1 MIKVCEIKICKN
13 NRLLS
18 GTIMTKIKDIIG
30 REILDSRGNPTV
42 EVDVTLE
49 SGHTGRMM
57 VPSGASTGRFEALEL
72 RDGEKRYKGKGVS
85 NAVKNIN
92 TEIKKALI
100 GKNAAEQQDID
111 QVLIELDGTANKSK
125 LGANAILGASFA
137 VAHAAAIAAEKPL
150 YKYLAEKY
158 FPYVEN
164 LSVPVP
170 MVNIISG
177 GLHAG
182 KNIDL
187 QDFLIIPLS
196 ANSYPSALE
205 MISAVYWKT
214 QEVLNKNGYN
224 AYLLADEGGFGPQ
237 LSSNEEALEILCE
250 VFELCGFK
258 AGKDIAIAL
267 DVASSHFYDADK
279 NIYYL
284 NSENR
289 FLYSSQMV
297 DMLEQWTIDYPI
309 ISIEDGLAEDDWEG
323 WKQLT
328 LRLGN
333 KIQLVGD
340 DLFTTNPDRIQ
351 KGIDVRA
358 GNAVLVKMNQIGTL
372 SETVK
377 AMEMAKKAGF
387 KTVIS
392 ARSGETEDATLA
404 DLAVGLNSEQ
414 IKIGSL
420 AGSSRLAKYNQLLRI
435 NDQIGGRYVGNS
447 VFKFQK

>member
-1 MIKVCEIKICKN
+1 
-13 NRLLS
+13 
-18 GTIMTKIKDIIG
+18 MTKIKEVKG

-42 EVDVTLE
+42 EVDVILE
-49 SGHTGRMM
+49 SGQAGRMM
-57 VPSGASTGRFEALEL
+57 VPSGASTGKFEALEL
-72 RDGEKRYKGKGVS
+72 RDGEKRYNGKGVTK
-85 NAVKNIN
+85 AVNHIN
-92 TEIKKALI
+92 TEIRKLLV
-100 GKNAAEQQDID
+100 GKNTEEQEHLD
-111 QVLIELDGTANKSK
+111 QLLLGLDGTANKSR

-137 VAHAAAIAAEKPL
+137 VAHAAAIAAGKPF

-158 FPYVEN
+158 LPASEK

-187 QDFLIIPLS
+187 QDFLVIPIS
-196 ANSYPSALE
+196 AKSYPDALE
-205 MISAVYWKT
+205 MISVIYWKT
-214 QEVLNKNGYN
+214 QDVLNKKGYN
-224 AYLLADEGGFGPQ
+224 AYLLADEGGFGPH
-237 LSSNEEALEILCE
+237 LSSNEEALEILCG
-250 VFELCGFK
+250 VFDLCGYK
-258 AGKDIAIAL
+258 AGTDVAIAL
-267 DVASSHFYDADK
+267 DVAASHFYDPAK
-279 NIYYL
+279 NIYQL
-284 NSENR
+284 NSEKR
-289 FLYSSQMV
+289 LLDSSEMV
-297 DMLEQWTIDYPI
+297 NMLEKWANDYPI

-333 KIQLVGD
+333 KIQLIGD

-351 KGIDVRA
+351 KGIDINA

-372 SETVK
+372 TETVK
-377 AMEMAKKAGF
+377 AMDMAKKAGF

-392 ARSGETEDATLA
+392 ARSGETEDSTLA

-414 IKIGSL
+414 VKIGSL
-420 AGSSRLAKYNQLLRI
+420 ARSSRLAKYNQLLRI
-435 NDQIGGRYVGNS
+435 NEQLGGMYAGNL

>member
-1 MIKVCEIKICKN
+1 
-13 NRLLS
+13 
-18 GTIMTKIKDIIG
+18 MTKIKEVIG

-42 EVDVTLE
+42 EVEVILE
-49 SGHTGRMM
+49 SGQVGRIM
-57 VPSGASTGRFEALEL
+57 VPSGASTGKFEALEL
-72 RDGEKRYKGKGVS
+72 RDGGKRYRGKGVTK
-85 NAVKNIN
+85 AVDHIN
-92 TEIKKALI
+92 TEIKKVLI
-100 GKNAAEQQDID
+100 GKNAED
-111 QVLIELDGTANKSK
+111 QEYLDRLLIELDGTANKSK

-137 VAHAAAIAAEKPL
+137 VAHAAAIATGKPL

-158 FPYVEN
+158 LPASEK

-187 QDFLIIPLS
+187 QDFLVIPIS
-196 ANSYPSALE
+196 AKSYPDALE
-205 MISAVYWKT
+205 MISAIYWKT
-214 QEVLNKNGYN
+214 QEVLNKKGYN
-224 AYLLADEGGFGPQ
+224 AYLLADEGGFGPH
-237 LSSNEEALEILCE
+237 LSSNKEALDILCE
-250 VFELCGFK
+250 VFDLCGYK

-267 DVASSHFYDADK
+267 DVASSHFYDPEK
-279 NIYYL
+279 NIYHL
-284 NSENR
+284 NSEKR
-289 FLYSSQMV
+289 LLDSSEMV
-297 DMLEQWTIDYPI
+297 DMLEKWTNDYPI

-333 KIQLVGD
+333 KIQLIGD
-340 DLFTTNPDRIQ
+340 DLFTTNPERIQ
-351 KGIDVRA
+351 KGIDINA

-372 SETVK
+372 TETVK
-377 AMEMAKKAGF
+377 AMDMAKKAGF

-392 ARSGETEDATLA
+392 ARSGETEDPTLA

-435 NDQIGGRYVGNS
+435 NEQLGGKYAGNS
-447 VFKFQK
+447 VFKF